1 MKNRILVWGLSNNR
15 AGTEAVIY
23 NYVSRIKDISFDF
36 LCYEEP
42 LNYSDLFEGT
52 KNRYYVIPLKIKH
65 PISYRI
71 NLKKFMKIHHAEY
84 STVWC
89 NINDVSNIDLL
100 ILAKKYGIKRRIVHM
115 HNSRIP
121 DVFITQ
127 LFSKLNWRK
136 CLKLAT
142 DKWACSEEAGRFLY
156 GLLPFKVIPN
166 MVNAGACVFDVEKR
180 TRLRGELGLGDSYV
194 IGNVGRLDVQKN
206 QQFLIKILPI
216 LLKINPKIKLLFVGE
231 GPLREELQ
239 GLAYTMGVSE
249 EVVFCGTQSD
259 IQGYLSVFDVFAFPS
274 LYEGLSLS
282 ILEAQFNG
290 LPCIISE
297 GVGEESIIS
306 NGTTII
312 ELKNEKKWIETLL
325 KFTRDD
331 VILNNFASRFDIAN
345 IDSVIDE
352 MFRK

>member
-1 MKNRILVWGLSNNR
+1 MKRILVWGLSNNR
-15 AGTEAVIY
+15 AGTEAVIN
-23 NYVSRIKDISFDF
+23 NYVSRINDISFDF

-42 LNYSDLFEGT
+42 LNYSNLFVGT
-52 KNRYYVIPLKIKH
+52 NNRYYVIPLKIKH
-65 PISYRI
+65 PISYKI
-71 NLKKFMKIHHAEY
+71 NLERFMKIHHTEY

-100 ILAKKYGIKRRIVHM
+100 ILAKRYGIKRRIVHM

-142 DKWACSEEAGRFLY
+142 DKWACSEEAGCFLY
-156 GLLPFKVIPN
+156 GLMPFKVIPN
-166 MVNAGACVFDVEKR
+166 MVNADACAFDIEKR
-180 TRLRGELGLGDSYV
+180 MRLRGELGFDDSYV

-206 QQFLIKILPI
+206 QQFLIKILPN
-216 LLKINPKIKLLFVGE
+216 LLKNNPKTKLLFVGE
-231 GPLREELQ
+231 GPLKKELQ
-239 GLAYTMGVSE
+239 DFAYTMGVSK
-249 EVVFCGTQSD
+249 EVVFCGAQSD
-259 IQGYLSVFDVFAFPS
+259 IQGYLSVFDIFAFPS

-297 GVGEESIIS
+297 GVGRESVIS

-312 ELKNEKKWIETLL
+312 DLKNEKKWTEALL

-331 VILNNFASRFDIAN
+331 ATLNESASRFDIAN
-345 IDSVIDE
+345 IDSIINE